1 MARGICILL
10 LVVVAAV
17 STSGYGSYRSYDTTE
32 YSGYPIHTSTSSV
45 VTHHS
50 SHHSSHH
57 SYHGVS
63 YYKRYHGFKINHR
76 RFSYHGLGYKLRCGK
91 SRFYRLWRRCYG
103 KYHSRSRCFGVFRTR
118 HLFGLYKGHGYGGGY
133 LSYYKKYHGFKLR
146 HNRFFY
152 GGHGYRLRCARR
164 RFYRSWRGC
173 YRRYHS
179 RSRCFGYLRKR
190 HLFGLYKGHGYG
202 GGYLSYYKKYHGFKL
217 RHNRFFY
224 GGHGYKLRCARRRFY
239 RSWRGCYRRY
249 HSRSRCFGYLR
260 KRHLFGLYHG
270 AGYSGHVYNGYR
282 SVHSHTKYSYSYYRS
297 HHGFSIR
304 HSRFTYHG
312 VSYRLKCSST
322 RFYRLWS
329 NCYDHYH
336 SVGTCFGR
344 LRSQHLFYR
353 YVGGSSY
360 GGIVGGYSGSRYS
373 YSYYR
378 SHHGFSIRHNRFSYH
393 GVSYRLKCSS
403 TRFYRL
409 WSNCYDHYHSVG
421 TCFGRLSRQHLFYKY
436 VGGSSYGGIVGG
448 YGHSR
453 YSYSY
458 YRSQHGFSIRHNRFS
473 YHGVSYRLKCS
484 STRFYRLWSNCYNH
498 YHSVGSCFGR
508 LRRQHL
514 FYRYVA
520 GSSYGGIVGG
530 YGHSRYSYSYYRSH
544 HGFSIRH
551 NRFSYHGVSY
561 QLKCSSSRFY
571 RLWSDCYDDYHSVGD
586 CFGRLRRQHLFY
598 KYVAVQHAIGL
609 NLLRRHSHIANQHV
623 TRINHEANKHVAR
636 ISHVSNIHERNIAS
650 QAGKHVHRIAS
661 VANKHINRFKALVD
675 FHINRLHK
683 HTKHHLS
690 ALEHQHTRHLH
701 DREYQNKK
709 HELKVDYLHGKHEHT
724 INKLHDYHGI
734 FGVGHLVSYLDY
746 YKKYHGFK
754 ISHNRFSYGGHA
766 YTLKCGLQRFYNL
779 WSNCWSSYHR
789 RSLCFGRLRKS
800 HLFELYS
807 GGHGY
812 GGGYLSYYK
821 KYHGFKLRHNRF
833 FYGGHG
839 YRLRCARRRFYRS
852 WRGCYRRYNSR
863 SRCFGYLRKRHLF
876 GLYHRA
882 GYRSVH
888 SHTKYSYSYYR
899 SHHGFSIRHSRF
911 SYHGV
916 SYRLQ
921 CSSTRFYRLWSNCY
935 DHYHSVGTCFGRLR
949 NQHLFYRYVGG
960 SSYGGIVGGY
970 GHSRYSYSYYR
981 SHHGFSIRH
990 NRFSYHGVSYRL
1002 KCSST
1007 RFYKLWSNCYDHYH
1021 SVGTCFGRLRSQHLF
1036 YRYVGG
1042 SSYGGIVGRYGHS
1055 RYSYS
1060 YYRSHHGFSIRHNR
1074 FSYHGVSYRLKCSS
1088 TRFYRLWSNCYD
1100 HYHSVGSCFGRLR
1113 RQHLFYRYVAGS
1125 SYGGIVG
1132 GYGHSRYSYS
1142 YYRSHHGFSIRH
1154 NRFSYHGASYRLKCS
1169 STRFYRLWSN
1179 CYDHYHSVGTCF
1191 GRLRSQHLFY
1201 KYGGG
1206 SAYGGVVGGY
1216 GHGRYSYRYYR
1227 SHHGF
1232 SIRHNR
1238 FSYHGVSYQLKCSS
1252 SRFYRLWSDCYDD
1265 YHSVGDCFGRLRR
1278 QHLFYKYV
1286 AVQHAIGLNLLRR
1299 HSHIANQH
1307 VNRINHEAN
1316 KHVARIS
1323 HVSNIHE
1330 RNIASQAG
1338 KHVHRIASVANKHIN
1353 RFKSLVDFHIN
1364 RLHKHTKHHLS
1375 ALEYQHKRH
1384 LHDREYQNK
1393 KHELK
1398 VDYLHG
1404 KHEHTINKLH
1414 DYHGIFGVGHLV
1426 SYLDYYKKYHGFKIS
1441 HNRFSYGG
1449 KAYTLK
1455 CGLQR
1460 FYNLWSNCWSSYHRR
1475 SLCFGRLRKSHL
1487 FELYSGDYDNDYAS
1501 GAVVVKNTVYGGGYH
1516 LGDSHVVTYM
1526 DYYKQY
1532 HGFKISHNRFTYGG
1546 KAYTLKCGLQRFYN
1560 VWSDCWSSYHSRSAC
1575 FGRLLNQHLFSIY
1588 NAAGYDVGYSPKTVV
1603 VKTASYDDD
1612 LY

>member
-17 STSGYGSYRSYDTTE
+17 STSGYGSYRSYDTAV
-32 YSGYPIHTSTSSV
+32 YSGYPIHTTSSV
-45 VTHHS
+45 VT
-50 SHHSSHH
+50 HHSSHH

-63 YYKRYHGFKINHR
+63 YYKRYHGFKIRHR

-118 HLFGLYKGHGYGGGY
+118 HLFGLYKGHGYGYGGGY

-152 GGHGYRLRCARR
+152 GGLGYKLRCARR
-164 RFYRSWRGC
+164 RFYRSWRSC
-173 YRRYHS
+173 YIRYHS

-190 HLFGLYKGHGYG
+190 HLFGIYKGHGYG
-202 GGYLSYYKKYHGFKL
+202 GGYLSYYRKYHGFKL

-239 RSWRGCYRRY
+239 RSWRSCYRRY

-260 KRHLFGLYHG
+260 KRHLFGIYHR
-270 AGYSGHVYNGYR
+270 GYSGHVYNGYR
-282 SVHSHTKYSYSYYRS
+282 SVRSHTKYSYSYYRS

-304 HSRFTYHG
+304 HSRFSYHG

-344 LRSQHLFYR
+344 LRRQHLFYR

-360 GGIVGGYSGSRYS
+360 GGIFGGHSVTKYS

-421 TCFGRLSRQHLFYKY
+421 TCFGRLRSQHLFYRY
-436 VGGSSYGGIVGG
+436 VGGSSYGGIFGR
-448 YGHSR
+448 HSVTK

-458 YRSQHGFSIRHNRFS
+458 YRSHHGFSIRHKRFS

-484 STRFYRLWSNCYNH
+484 STRFYR
-498 YHSVGSCFGR
+498 
-508 LRRQHL
+508 
-514 FYRYVA
+514 
-520 GSSYGGIVGG
+520 
-530 YGHSRYSYSYYRSH
+530 
-544 HGFSIRH
+544 
-551 NRFSYHGVSY
+551 
-561 QLKCSSSRFY
+561 
-571 RLWSDCYDDYHSVGD
+571 
-586 CFGRLRRQHLFY
+586 
-598 KYVAVQHAIGL
+598 
-609 NLLRRHSHIANQHV
+609 
-623 TRINHEANKHVAR
+623 
-636 ISHVSNIHERNIAS
+636 
-650 QAGKHVHRIAS
+650 
-661 VANKHINRFKALVD
+661 
-675 FHINRLHK
+675 
-683 HTKHHLS
+683 
-690 ALEHQHTRHLH
+690 
-701 DREYQNKK
+701 
-709 HELKVDYLHGKHEHT
+709 
-724 INKLHDYHGI
+724 
-734 FGVGHLVSYLDY
+734 
-746 YKKYHGFK
+746 
-754 ISHNRFSYGGHA
+754 
-766 YTLKCGLQRFYNL
+766 
-779 WSNCWSSYHR
+779 
-789 RSLCFGRLRKS
+789 
-800 HLFELYS
+800 
-807 GGHGY
+807 
-812 GGGYLSYYK
+812 
-821 KYHGFKLRHNRF
+821 
-833 FYGGHG
+833 
-839 YRLRCARRRFYRS
+839 
-852 WRGCYRRYNSR
+852 
-863 SRCFGYLRKRHLF
+863 
-876 GLYHRA
+876 
-882 GYRSVH
+882 
-888 SHTKYSYSYYR
+888 
-899 SHHGFSIRHSRF
+899 
-911 SYHGV
+911 
-916 SYRLQ
+916 
-921 CSSTRFYRLWSNCY
+921 
-935 DHYHSVGTCFGRLR
+935 
-949 NQHLFYRYVGG
+949 
-960 SSYGGIVGGY
+960 
-970 GHSRYSYSYYR
+970 
-981 SHHGFSIRH
+981 
-990 NRFSYHGVSYRL
+990 
-1002 KCSST
+1002 
-1007 RFYKLWSNCYDHYH
+1007 LWSNCYDHYH

-1042 SSYGGIVGRYGHS
+1042 SSYGGIFGRHS
-1055 RYSYS
+1055 VTKYSYS

-1100 HYHSVGSCFGRLR
+1100 HYHSVGTCFGRLR
-1113 RQHLFYRYVAGS
+1113 SQHLFYRYVGGS
-1125 SYGGIVG
+1125 SYGGIFG
-1132 GYGHSRYSYS
+1132 RHSVTKYSYS

-1154 NRFSYHGASYRLKCS
+1154 NRFSYHGVSYRLKCS

-1201 KYGGG
+1201 RYVGGSSYGGIF
-1206 SAYGGVVGGY
+1206 GGHSVTK
-1216 GHGRYSYRYYR
+1216 YSYSYYR

-1238 FSYHGVSYQLKCSS
+1238 FSYHGVSYRLKCSSTRFYRLWSNCYDHYHSVGTCFGRLRSQHLFYRYVGGSSYGGIIGGYGHSRYSYSYYRSHHGFSIRHKRFSYHGVSYRLKCSSTRFYRLWSNCYDHYHSVGTCFGRLRRQHLFYRYVGGSSYGGIVGGYGHGRYSYSYYRNHHGFSIRHNRFIYHGVSYQLKCSS

-1265 YHSVGDCFGRLRR
+1265 YHSVGDCFGLLRR

-1286 AVQHAIGLNLLRR
+1286 AVQHAIGLNLLRK
-1299 HSHIANQH
+1299 HSHIANHH
-1307 VNRINHEAN
+1307 VNAINNVAN

-1323 HVSNIHE
+1323 HVSKKHE
-1330 RNIASQAG
+1330 RNIANQAG
-1338 KHVHRIASVANKHIN
+1338 KHVHKIASVANKHIN
-1353 RFKSLVDFHIN
+1353 RFKALVDFHIK
-1364 RLHKHTKHHLS
+1364 RLHKHTKQHLS

-1398 VDYLHG
+1398 VNYLHG

-1414 DYHGIFGVGHLV
+1414 DYHGIYGVGHLV

-1441 HNRFSYGG
+1441 HNRFLYGG

-1487 FELYSGDYDNDYAS
+1487 FELYSGDYDNDYAP
-1501 GAVVVKNTVYGGGYH
+1501 GAVVVKKTVYSGGYH

-1526 DYYKQY
+1526 DYYKKY
-1532 HGFKISHNRFTYGG
+1532 HGFKISHSRFTYGG

-1575 FGRLLNQHLFSIY
+1575 FGRLLNQHLFSVY
-1588 NAAGYDVGYSPKTVV
+1588 HGDYDVGYSPKTVV